1 MKTNSYYSAV
11 HKNIQRVKSLTGDN
25 FMSNVV
31 TIENYKT
38 RAKKLLPQLP
48 KENGFTFIPNRF
60 LDDLLKEDFS
70 VEQLN
75 EILSIFKQEV
85 VNG

>member
-1 MKTNSYYSAV
+1 MAAT
-11 HKNIQRVKSLTGDN
+11 
-25 FMSNVV
+25 V
-31 TIENYKT
+31 TIDKYKT
-38 RAKKLLPQLP
+38 RAKKLLHQLP